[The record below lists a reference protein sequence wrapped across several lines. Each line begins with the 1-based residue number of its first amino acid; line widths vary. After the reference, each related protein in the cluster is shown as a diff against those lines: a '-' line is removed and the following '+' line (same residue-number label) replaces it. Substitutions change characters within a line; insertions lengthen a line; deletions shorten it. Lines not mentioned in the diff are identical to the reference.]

1 MTPYRSPREARRV
14 AIAVTFVLAL
24 AGSIVSAQDPLGRAK
39 EFYASADYEQALQV
53 LSSMQGKGGDPTEI
67 ASYQVFCLVA
77 LGRNDEAKKAIE
89 TIVRIDPLYH
99 PSEAQASPRVRSFFE
114 TVRRPLL
121 PDIVRQTYAGAK
133 DAFDR
138 KQMPVAAKGFDRV
151 ITLLEDV
158 KDGDDQGV
166 ADLRT
171 LAIGFRDLAKAAPP
185 PPPPPAPTPAAPGPP
200 AAAPA
205 ASTTAPAA
213 TTPAKPTAP
222 RVLTYGPADKDVRAP
237 VAISQALPPW
247 RPQNS
252 VEARL
257 DYEGSLE
264 LLIGE
269 DGSVLSAVIVKS
281 VQPRYDPI
289 LLQAAK
295 AWKFQ
300 PATKNGQPVRFRLP
314 FTVHLRK

>member
-1 MTPYRSPREARRV
+1 MTPYTSRGVRRC
-14 AIAVTFVLAL
+14 AIAVILVLAL
-24 AGSIVSAQDPLGRAK
+24 AGSIVRAQDGLGRAK

-53 LSSMQGKGGDPTEI
+53 LSSLQGKGGDPTEI

-77 LGRNDEAKKAIE
+77 LGRNDEARKAIE

-151 ITLLEDV
+151 ITLLDDL

-166 ADLRT
+166 ADLRI
-171 LAIGFRDLAKAAPP
+171 LATGFRDLAKSAPP
-185 PPPPPAPTPAAPGPP
+185 PPPPPAPTPAAPTAP
-200 AAAPA
+200 AGAPA
-205 ASTTAPAA
+205 ATTTAPAA
-213 TTPAKPTAP
+213 TTVPKSSAAPVPTF
-222 RVLTYGPADKDVRAP
+222 GPADKDVRAP
-237 VAISQALPPW
+237 VPISQVMPAW
-247 RPQNS
+247 RPQNP

-257 DYEGSLE
+257 DYEGAIE

-269 DGSVLSAVIVKS
+269 DGSVISAVIVKS

-295 AWKFQ
+295 TWKYQ
-300 PATKNGQPVRFRLP
+300 PAMKNGKPVRFRLP

>member
-1 MTPYRSPREARRV
+1 MTPYTSPREARRF

-39 EFYASADYEQALQV
+39 DFYASADYEQALQV
-53 LSSMQGKGGDPTEI
+53 LSSLQGKGGDPTEI

-171 LAIGFRDLAKAAPP
+171 LATGFRDLAKAAPP
-185 PPPPPAPTPAAPGPP
+185 PPPPAPTPAAPAPP
-200 AAAPA
+200 AGAPA

-213 TTPAKPTAP
+213 TAPAKPAAP
-222 RVLTYGPADKDVRAP
+222 PVTTYGPADKAVRAP
-237 VAISQALPPW
+237 VAISQVLPPW

-252 VEARL
+252 VESRL

-264 LLIGE
+264 LLISE

-300 PATKNGQPVRFRLP
+300 PAMKNGQPVRFRLP